1 MNRPRLL
8 ARLATLP
15 AAVLGALALAGPAS
29 AHVEV
34 ESSHAQALAV
44 DAVIAFDAEGE
55 SATAGIDKVTVAL
68 PAGIAPADV
77 TLVEAP
83 KGWTFTPTPDG
94 YQVAGTALAP
104 GKSAAY
110 KVKVRQLPDASS
122 VAFKSLVT
130 YSDGQVDRW
139 IELPKSGATPAHP
152 APVLKLAAAS
162 PGATPLPAAPAPSA
176 SVPASPSPS
185 APAPSAPSGEPS
197 PSASAGTTP
206 SDSSGD
212 SSDGL
217 SGGGIATIVG
227 VGVLAVAIVA
237 VLVRRR
243 RLGGR
248 D

>member
-8 ARLATLP
+8 ARLATVP

-34 ESSHAQALAV
+34 ESATARALAV

-68 PAGIAPADV
+68 PTGIAPADV

-110 KVKVRQLPDASS
+110 TVKVRQLPNASS

-139 IELPKSGATPAHP
+139 IELPKNGAAPAHP

-162 PGATPLPAAPAPSA
+162 PGATPLPAAPASPSA
-176 SVPASPSPS
+176 SPPAPAS
-185 APAPSAPSGEPS
+185 SAPSGEPS

-206 SDSSGD
+206 SDSSDD
-212 SSDGL
+212 SSGGL

-243 RLGGR
+243 RTGGR